1 MAVENRSEMKWLYLL
16 EKCNVCLHILGP
28 TSAFPRA
35 LYNILS
41 IQPCSEETEE
51 AISSQLQFTETD

>member
-1 MAVENRSEMKWLYLL
+1 MTEEKRGELKWVYLL
-16 EKCNVCLHILGP
+16 EKCEVRLHILGP

-41 IQPCSEETEE
+41 IQHCREMEQTNE
-51 AISSQLQFTETD
+51 QTETISEY